1 MSRALALLGK
11 ELADLRQNLAIF
23 FPALIVTVVAIFMP
37 VMVAVIVPAVTG
49 ERLSDSGDIEIALE
63 MYKKDPVM
71 RSLDPEAAIQAYVF
85 QYFLVM
91 LVLGPITSA
100 MSVAASSVIGEKQAR
115 TLEPLLVTPITTLEL
130 LGGKLLGA
138 LLPALVVTVISLV
151 LYLAVVGAVAAHGVF
166 GVLLGPRTL
175 GVVLLL
181 GPLAAMVALQLAICV
196 SSRVNDARTAQ
207 QLGIFVILPIP
218 ALLLGQIFGGIELTG
233 RVILWIALGLF
244 IVDIGLMWLAIRLFD
259 RETILTRWK

>member
-1 MSRALALLGK
+1 MNRAFALLGK

-23 FPALIVTVVAIFMP
+23 LPALIVTVVAIFMP

-100 MSVAASSVIGEKQAR
+100 MSVAASSVISEKQAR

-151 LYLAVVGAVAAHGVF
+151 LYLAVVGAVAAPGVF
-166 GVLLGPRTL
+166 GVLLGPRTI
-175 GVVLLL
+175 GVVLLI

-218 ALLLGQIFGGIELTG
+218 ALLLGQMFGGIELTG
-233 RVILWIALGLF
+233 PVILWIALGLF
-244 IVDIGLMWLAIRLFD
+244 IVNIGLMWFAIRLFD

>member
-1 MSRALALLGK
+1 MSRTFALLGK
-11 ELADLRQNLAIF
+11 ELADLRQNLALF

-49 ERLSDSGDIEIALE
+49 ERLSNSGDIEIALE

-91 LVLGPITSA
+91 LVLAPITSG
-100 MSVAASSVIGEKQAR
+100 MSVAASSVISEKQAR

-138 LLPALVVTVISLV
+138 LLPSLFIAVISLV
-151 LYLAVVGAVAAHGVF
+151 LYLAVVGAVAARGVF
-166 GVLLGPRTL
+166 SVLLGPRTL
-175 GVVLLL
+175 GVVLLI

-218 ALLLGQIFGGIELTG
+218 ALLLGQMFGGIELTG
-233 RVILWIALGLF
+233 PVILWIALGLF
-244 IVDIGLMWLAIRLFD
+244 IVNIGLMWFAIRLFD

>member
-1 MSRALALLGK
+1 MSRAFALLGK

-63 MYKKDPVM
+63 MYKNDPVM

-100 MSVAASSVIGEKQAR
+100 MSIAASSVISEKQAR

-138 LLPALVVTVISLV
+138 LLPALVVTVISLA

-166 GVLLGPRTL
+166 SVLLGPRTL

-218 ALLLGQIFGGIELTG
+218 ALLLGQMFGGIELTG
-233 RVILWIALGLF
+233 PVILWIALGLF
-244 IVDIGLMWLAIRLFD
+244 VVNIGLMWVAIRLFD

>member
-1 MSRALALLGK
+1 
-11 ELADLRQNLAIF
+11 
-23 FPALIVTVVAIFMP
+23 
-37 VMVAVIVPAVTG
+37 
-49 ERLSDSGDIEIALE
+49 
-63 MYKKDPVM
+63 
-71 RSLDPEAAIQAYVF
+71 
-85 QYFLVM
+85 M

-151 LYLAVVGAVAAHGVF
+151 LYLGVVAAVISRRRVWCPAGSAHARGCVAD
-166 GVLLGPRTL
+166 RS
-175 GVVLLL
+175 
-181 GPLAAMVALQLAICV
+181 ARAMVALQLAICV
-196 SSRVNDARTAQ
+196 SSRVNDPRTAQ

-218 ALLLGQIFGGIELTG
+218 ALLIGQIFGGIELTVP
-233 RVILWIALGLF
+233 VILRIALGLLL
-244 IVDIGLMWLAIRLFD
+244 VNIGLMWFAIRLFD

>member
-1 MSRALALLGK
+1 MSRAFALLGK
-11 ELADLRQNLAIF
+11 ELADLRQNLALF

-100 MSVAASSVIGEKQAR
+100 MSVAASSIISEKQAR

-175 GVVLLL
+175 GVVLLI

-218 ALLLGQIFGGIELTG
+218 ALLLGQMFGGIELTG
-233 RVILWIALGLF
+233 PVILWIALGLF
-244 IVDIGLMWLAIRLFD
+244 IVNIGLMWFAIRLFD

>member
-1 MSRALALLGK
+1 MSRTFALLGK
-11 ELADLRQNLAIF
+11 ELADLRQNLALF

-49 ERLSDSGDIEIALE
+49 ERLSDSGDLEIALE
-63 MYKKDPVM
+63 MYKKDPTM
-71 RSLDPEAAIQAYVF
+71 RALEPEAAIQAYVF

-91 LVLGPITSA
+91 LVLAPVTSA

-138 LLPALVVTVISLV
+138 LLPALLVAVISLA
-151 LYLAVVGAVAAHGVF
+151 LYLGVVALVSANGVF
-166 GVLLGPRTL
+166 SVLLGPRTL

-181 GPLAAMVALQLAICV
+181 GPLASMVALQLAICV

-233 RVILWIALGLF
+233 PLILWIALGLF
-244 IVDIGLMWLAIRLFD
+244 IVNIGLMWIAIRLFD

>member
-11 ELADLRQNLAIF
+11 ELADLRQSLAIF
-23 FPALIVTVVAIFMP
+23 VPAVIVTVIAILMP
-37 VMVAVIVPAVTG
+37 VIVAVIVPAVTG
-49 ERLSDSGDIEIALE
+49 ERLSDSGDLEIALE
-63 MYKKDPVM
+63 MYKKDPTM
-71 RSLDPEAAIQAYVF
+71 RALEPEAAIQAYVF

-91 LVLGPITSA
+91 LVLAPITSA

-115 TLEPLLVTPITTLEL
+115 TLEPLLVTPITTFEL
-130 LGGKLLGA
+130 LGAKLLGA
-138 LLPALVVTVISLV
+138 LLPALFVSVISLA
-151 LYLAVVGAVAAHGVF
+151 LYLLVVAAVAANGVF
-166 GVLLGPRTL
+166 SVLLGPRTL

-181 GPLAAMVALQLAICV
+181 GPLASMVALQLAICV

-233 RVILWIALGLF
+233 PLILWMALGLF
-244 IVDIGLMWLAIRLFD
+244 IVNVGLMWVAVRLFD

>member
-1 MSRALALLGK
+1 MNRALALFGK
-11 ELADLRQNLAIF
+11 ELADLRQNLGIFLPAIV
-23 FPALIVTVVAIFMP
+23 VTLVAIFLP

-49 ERLSDSGDIEIALE
+49 ERLSESGDLEIALE
-63 MYKKDPVM
+63 MYKKDPSM
-71 RSLDPEAAIQAYVF
+71 QALDPEAAIQAYVF

-100 MSVAASSVIGEKQAR
+100 MSVAAASVIAEKQAR
-115 TLEPLLVTPITTLEL
+115 TLEPLLVTPITTFEL
-130 LGGKLLGA
+130 LAGKLLGA
-138 LLPALVVTVISLV
+138 LLPALVLTVLSLV
-151 LYLAVVGAVAAHGVF
+151 LYLGVVAAVAEAGVF
-166 GVLLGPRTL
+166 GALLGPRTI

-181 GPLAAMVALQLAICV
+181 GPLASLVALQLAICV

-218 ALLLGQIFGGIELTG
+218 ALLLGQILGGIELTVP
-233 RVILWIALGLF
+233 VILWMALVLA
-244 IVDIGLMWLAIRLFD
+244 VVNVGLMWVAVRLFD

>member
-1 MSRALALLGK
+1 MSRAFALLGK
-11 ELADLRQNLAIF
+11 ELADLRQNLALF

-100 MSVAASSVIGEKQAR
+100 MSIAASSVISEKQAR

-166 GVLLGPRTL
+166 SVLLGPRTL
-175 GVVLLL
+175 GVVLLI

-218 ALLLGQIFGGIELTG
+218 ALLLGQMFGGIELTG
-233 RVILWIALGLF
+233 PVILWIALGLF
-244 IVDIGLMWLAIRLFD
+244 IVNIGLMWFAIRLFD

>member
-1 MSRALALLGK
+1 MNRTLALLGK

-23 FPALIVTVVAIFMP
+23 LPAALVTLIAISIP
-37 VMVAVIVPAVTG
+37 VFVAVIVPAATG
-49 ERLSDSGDIEIALE
+49 ERLSESGDLEIAIE
-63 MYKKDPVM
+63 MYTKDPSM

-91 LVLGPITSA
+91 LMLGPITSA
-100 MSVAASSVIGEKQAR
+100 MSVAASSVIGEKLSR

-138 LLPALVVTVISLV
+138 LLPALAFTVASLL
-151 LYLAVVGAVAAHGVF
+151 LYLGVVAITAAHGVF

-175 GVVLLL
+175 GVVFLI
-181 GPLAAMVALQLAICV
+181 GPLAAMTALLLAICV
-196 SSRVNDARTAQ
+196 SSRVNDPRTAQ

-218 ALLLGQIFGGIELTG
+218 ALLLGQIFGGIELTVP
-233 RVILWIALGLF
+233 VILWIALVLL
-244 IVDIGLMWLAIRLFD
+244 IVNSGLMWVAIRLFD

>member
-1 MSRALALLGK
+1 MSRTFALLGK
-11 ELADLRQNLAIF
+11 ELADLRQNLALF

-63 MYKKDPVM
+63 MYKKDPAM

-91 LVLGPITSA
+91 LVLAPITSG

-138 LLPALVVTVISLV
+138 LLPSLFVAVISLA
-151 LYLAVVGAVAAHGVF
+151 LYLAVVAAVAAHGVF
-166 GVLLGPRTL
+166 GVLLRPRTL
-175 GVVLLL
+175 GVVLLI

-218 ALLLGQIFGGIELTG
+218 ALLLGQMFGGIELTG
-233 RVILWIALGLF
+233 PVILWIALVLF
-244 IVDIGLMWLAIRLFD
+244 IVNIGLMWFAIRLFD

>member
-1 MSRALALLGK
+1 MNRAFALLGK

-23 FPALIVTVVAIFMP
+23 LPALIVTVVAIFMP

-49 ERLSDSGDIEIALE
+49 ERLSDSGDIDIALE

-100 MSVAASSVIGEKQAR
+100 MSVAASSVISEKQAR

-151 LYLAVVGAVAAHGVF
+151 LYLAVVGAVAAPGVF

-175 GVVLLL
+175 GVVLLI

-218 ALLLGQIFGGIELTG
+218 ALLLGQMFGGIELTG
-233 RVILWIALGLF
+233 PVILWIALGLF
-244 IVDIGLMWLAIRLFD
+244 IVNIGLMWFAIRLFD

>member
-1 MSRALALLGK
+1 MNRAFALLGK

-100 MSVAASSVIGEKQAR
+100 MSVAASSVISEKQAR

-138 LLPALVVTVISLV
+138 LLPALAVTVISLV

-175 GVVLLL
+175 GVVLLI

-218 ALLLGQIFGGIELTG
+218 ALLLGQMFGGIELTG
-233 RVILWIALGLF
+233 PVILWIALGLF
-244 IVDIGLMWLAIRLFD
+244 IVNIGLMWFAIRLFD

>member
-11 ELADLRQNLAIF
+11 EIADLRQNLAIF
-23 FPALIVTVVAIFMP
+23 LPALIVTVVAIFMP

-49 ERLSDSGDIEIALE
+49 ERLSDSGDLEIAIE
-63 MYKKDPVM
+63 MYKKDPAM

-100 MSVAASSVIGEKQAR
+100 MSVAASSVISEKQAR

-138 LLPALVVTVISLV
+138 LLPALAVTVLSLA
-151 LYLAVVGAVAAHGVF
+151 LYLLVVGAVAANGVF
-166 GVLLGPRTL
+166 SVLLGPRTL
-175 GVVLLL
+175 GVVLLI

-233 RVILWIALGLF
+233 EVILWIALGLF
-244 IVDIGLMWLAIRLFD
+244 IVNIGLMWFAVRLFD